1 MSNLFFLNDIFL
13 EYIFKK
19 NSFIKIINFQNNY

>member
-1 MSNLFFLNDIFL
+1 MSNLLFKNYIFL

-19 NSFIKIINFQNNY
+19 NSFLKMINFQNNY